1 LERRRFI
8 TAGIALLAQFVAMP
22 RIPLAGGFIER
33 NTNAFDARNPDSVY
47 AALGIE
53 PPQDSQAILIEA
65 PDVAE
70 NGAKVPV
77 EVEVRLPGVE
87 RLLIIGERNRY
98 PLLAD
103 VSFTPTMIPWFE
115 ARVRLAET
123 SSIRVIAQAQGQ
135 LYTARKPVRV
145 IVGGCPSG

>member
-1 LERRRFI
+1 LQRRQFI
-8 TAGIALLAQFVAMP
+8 AAGAALLAQYLALP
-22 RIPLAGGFIER
+22 RVPWASGFAAR
-33 NTNAFDARNPDSVY
+33 HSDAFNARSPASVY

-53 PPQDSQAILIEA
+53 PPADSQDILLIA

-77 EVEVRLPGVE
+77 EVHVRLPEVE
-87 RLLIIGERNRY
+87 RVLLVGERNRF

-103 VSFTPTMIPWFE
+103 VAFTPRMEPWFE

-123 SSIRVIAQAQGQ
+123 ADLRVIAQSQGK
-135 LYTARKPVRV
+135 LYTTSKRVRV
-145 IVGGCPSG
+145 IVGGCPAG

>member
-1 LERRRFI
+1 MERRRFI

-87 RLLIIGERNRY
+87 RILIIGERNRY